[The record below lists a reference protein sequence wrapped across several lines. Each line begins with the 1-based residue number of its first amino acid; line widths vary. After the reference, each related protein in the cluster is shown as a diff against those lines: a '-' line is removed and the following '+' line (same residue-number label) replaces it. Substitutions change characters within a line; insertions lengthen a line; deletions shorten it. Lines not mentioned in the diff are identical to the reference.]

1 MTWLFPRAV
10 WEEVGKIWFVIPVNV
25 ARLELGVL
33 FQTVS
38 RSFGTQAG
46 LSEPRMRSLKL
57 FGSDLV
63 DVAFP
68 ELDLVHRLED
78 SSIVFGEDVGC

>member
-38 RSFGTQAG
+38 RSFRTETR
-46 LSEPRMRSLKL
+46 LSETRVRSLKL
-57 FGSDLV
+57 FGPDLV
-63 DVAFP
+63 DVALP

-78 SSIVFGEDVGC
+78 SSIVFGKDVGC